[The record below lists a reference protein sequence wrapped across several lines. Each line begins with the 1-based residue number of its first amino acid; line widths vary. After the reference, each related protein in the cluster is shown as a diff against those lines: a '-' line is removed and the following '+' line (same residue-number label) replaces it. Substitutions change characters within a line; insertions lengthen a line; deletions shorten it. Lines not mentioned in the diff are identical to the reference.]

1 MDFRLASRSLASLAA
16 LCASLTVSSV
26 EAAKCPNVQFVL
38 DRSGSMGT
46 TVPGAGPG
54 ATRWS
59 VAKAAINK
67 VVDKWDG
74 QFPIGISI
82 FPPTGGSGCG
92 SDLVTPPAYGTKAKI
107 KMAIDANGPSGGT
120 PSGSAMRDAQMIKEL
135 RDPERKQ
142 YVVLITDGGPGCSG
156 EPDTCNGTAG
166 QIRNAFMASPSIA
179 TFVVGFGGG
188 LSASEAQ
195 CMTQMADAGGKPAMT
210 PEKYYKADNDVELN
224 MALSN
229 ILEVITGGGDV
240 GMGSVCDDTCYSN
253 GCPTPG
259 DLCVKGECKSNPCA
273 GVSCGAKNSYC
284 SSDGSNPGVCVSSC
298 NKVCAKGTRCTM
310 GTCSPDPCPY
320 FCGAGLVCDA
330 GQKRCIPD
338 PLCQGLPPEKACKGT
353 SRCSA
358 GVCVDDPCR
367 WTRCPTGTRCIA
379 WEGSCEQIPT
389 DAPPEPDKMDDSID
403 AGNRIGGCSTV
414 PGGARAV
421 SLSAAALLFG
431 AMIATRRRRRSN

>member
-1 MDFRLASRSLASLAA
+1 MPCRARKISSNSGFR
-16 LCASLTVSSV
+16 
-26 EAAKCPNVQFVL
+26 
-38 DRSGSMGT
+38 
-46 TVPGAGPG
+46 GAGSWACAEEPRTAGGDHG
-54 ATRWS
+54 A
-59 VAKAAINK
+59 AA
-67 VVDKWDG
+67 
-74 QFPIGISI
+74 
-82 FPPTGGSGCG
+82 TGGSGCG

-156 EPDTCNGTAG
+156 EPDTCSGTAG

-259 DLCVKGECKSNPCA
+259 DLCVKGVCKSNPCA

-330 GQKRCIPD
+330 GQKRCVAD
-338 PLCQGLPPEKACKGT
+338 PLCQGLPPERRAK
-353 SRCSA
+353 
-358 GVCVDDPCR
+358 
-367 WTRCPTGTRCIA
+367 
-379 WEGSCEQIPT
+379 
-389 DAPPEPDKMDDSID
+389 
-403 AGNRIGGCSTV
+403 
-414 PGGARAV
+414 ARA
-421 SLSAAALLFG
+421 AAVLGCAWTIRAAGRAARPARAASRGKEAASRFRPTRHL
-431 AMIATRRRRRSN
+431 TRRRWMTRSTRAIGLAVAAPFLVGRGRCLCRRRHCCSVR